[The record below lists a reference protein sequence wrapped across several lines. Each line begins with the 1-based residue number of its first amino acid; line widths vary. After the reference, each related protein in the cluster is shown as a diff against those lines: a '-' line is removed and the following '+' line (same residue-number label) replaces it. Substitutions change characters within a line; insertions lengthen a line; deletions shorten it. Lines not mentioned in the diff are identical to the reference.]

1 MPSFEIP
8 DGPTTLALKPE
19 AGLLKG
25 VAVFGVTNKTGEGL
39 TARLSV
45 QIQGDGKAEWYQVQG
60 EPERPVAAGE
70 TQTITV
76 VAKIPVTAP
85 PGQHRIKLR
94 AVNVN
99 DTDNDI
105 TDSSAAVVTIPAPPP
120 PPTPGKK
127 FPWWIL
133 AVVGGV
139 LIVVIGVIIAVV
151 VMSGPKV
158 PKVIGM
164 DYAAA
169 VAELKKHGGYT
180 AAPQIDEPA
189 PDKPLGKVFKQ
200 EPEAGKKV
208 DPKKVQVKLTVAM
221 SATVAVPGVTGLDYP
236 AAVAALEK
244 SGFKAAPAIN
254 EISSENT
261 MGLVFKQDPAADAQA
276 DPKTAEVKLTVAVG
290 ETVTV
295 PTITGKPYI
304 AAQALLEDRGF
315 TVAPRLVGQASGQQ
329 PDFVLTQ
336 SPAAETT
343 APKGSMVTLTID
355 PGVTVPNLLNP
366 QVDGITGIKTLQNAG
381 ADIGSIG
388 SRCGAAIDKIAT
400 QSIEPN
406 TKVAKGTKVN
416 ITIGSPAT
424 NVKGRLVC
432 RAPAYDV
439 MRYANDMRS
448 VYVAAPSSAVKAKAF
463 QPN

>member
-39 TARLSV
+39 TARFSV
-45 QIQGDGKAEWYQVQG
+45 QVQGDGKAEWYQVQG

-76 VAKIPVTAP
+76 VAKIPATAP
-85 PGQHRIKLR
+85 AGQHRIKLR

-105 TDSSAAVVTIPAPPP
+105 TDSSASVVTIPAPPP
-120 PPTPGKK
+120 SKK
-127 FPWWIL
+127 PNPKPFPWWIL

-139 LIVVIGVIIAVV
+139 LVVVIGVIIAVV

-180 AAPQIDEPA
+180 AAPQIDEPS

-200 EPEAGKKV
+200 EPEAGKKA
-208 DPKKVQVKLTVAM
+208 DPKKVQVKLTVAAA
-221 SATVAVPGVTGLDYP
+221 ATVAVPSVTGMDYT

-254 EISSENT
+254 EISPTNT

-276 DPKTAEVKLTVAVG
+276 DPKTVQVKLTVAVG

-304 AAQALLEDRGF
+304 AAQALLQDRGF
-315 TVAPRLVGQASGQQ
+315 TVARVVGQASGQQ

-343 APKGSMVTLTID
+343 APKGSAVTLTID
-355 PGVTVPNLLNP
+355 PGVVVPDLLNP
-366 QVDGITGIKTLQNAG
+366 QVDGIAGIRALQAAG
-381 ADIGSIG
+381 LDIGTIG
-388 SRCGAAIDKIAT
+388 STCRAPVGKILG
-400 QSIEPN
+400 QSIEAR

-416 ITIGSPAT
+416 ITIGS
-424 NVKGRLVC
+424 
-432 RAPAYDV
+432 
-439 MRYANDMRS
+439 
-448 VYVAAPSSAVKAKAF
+448 APSTGDIRIRCAVRPDILDFANRNRLSTSLR
-463 QPN
+463 QPGTVFRVN

>member
-19 AGLLKG
+19 AGVLKG
-25 VAVFGVTNKTGEGL
+25 VAVFGVNNKTGEGR

-45 QIQGDGKAEWYQVQG
+45 QVQGDGKPEWYQVQG
-60 EPERPVAAGE
+60 EPERPVAAGVAE
-70 TQTITV
+70 TVTV
-76 VAKIPVTAP
+76 VAKIPATAP

-94 AVNVN
+94 AINVN
-99 DTDNDI
+99 DPDND
-105 TDSSAAVVTIPAPPP
+105 TTESSALTVTIPAPPP
-120 PPTPGKK
+120 PPPPGKK

-139 LIVVIGVIIAVV
+139 LVLVIGVIIAVV
-151 VMSGPKV
+151 VITGGPKV

-169 VAELKKHGGYT
+169 VAELKKKGGYT

-200 EPEAGKKV
+200 EPEAGKKA
-208 DPKKVQVKLTVAM
+208 DPKKVQVKLTVAVP
-221 SATVAVPGVTGLDYP
+221 ATVAVPGVTGLDYP

-254 EISSENT
+254 EISPENT

-290 ETVTV
+290 ETVAV
-295 PTITGKPYI
+295 PTVTGKPYV

-315 TVAPRLVGQASGQQ
+315 TVAPRVVGQASGAQ
-329 PDFVLTQ
+329 PDFVLVQ

-343 APKGSMVTLTID
+343 APKGSAVTLTVD
-355 PGVTVPNLLNP
+355 PGVIVPDLLNP
-366 QVDGITGIKTLQNAG
+366 LTDDIQGLKALQAAG
-381 ADIGSIG
+381 LEIGPIGSVCRG
-388 SRCGAAIDKIAT
+388 PVGKIVS
-400 QSIEPN
+400 QSIDPK
-406 TKVAKGTKVN
+406 TRVAKGTKVN
-416 ITIGSPAT
+416 VVVASAPTST
-424 NVKGRLVC
+424 NGRLLCVV
-432 RAPAYDV
+432 RPDLLKF
-439 MRYANDMRS
+439 ANKNRLSTTLNPS
-448 VYVAAPSSAVKAKAF
+448 VLRV
-463 QPN
+463 N

>member
-39 TARLSV
+39 TARFSV
-45 QIQGDGKAEWYQVQG
+45 QIQGDGKPEWYQVQG

-105 TDSSAAVVTIPAPPP
+105 TDSSASVVTIPAPPP
-120 PPTPGKK
+120 PKPKPKP
-127 FPWWIL
+127 FPWWIV
-133 AVVGGV
+133 A
-139 LIVVIGVIIAVV
+139 VIGVIIAVV
-151 VMSGPKV
+151 LMTSGPKV

-169 VAELKKHGGYT
+169 VAELKKGGYT
-180 AAPQIDEPA
+180 AAPEIDEPA
-189 PDKPLGKVFKQ
+189 PGKPLGKVFKQ
-200 EPEAGKKV
+200 EPEAGKKA
-208 DPKKVQVKLTVAM
+208 DPKTVQVKLTVA
-221 SATVAVPGVTGLDYP
+221 APTTVAVPSVTGMDYP

-254 EISSENT
+254 EISPENA

-295 PTITGKPYI
+295 PTVAGKPYV

-315 TVAPRLVGQASGQQ
+315 TVAARVVGQASGQQ
-329 PDFVLTQ
+329 PDFVLVQ
-336 SPAAETT
+336 NPAAETT
-343 APKGSMVTLTID
+343 APKGSAVTLTVD
-355 PGVTVPNLLNP
+355 PGVVVPNLLNP
-366 QVDGITGIKTLQNAG
+366 QVDGITGIKALQAAG
-381 ADIGSIG
+381 ADIGTIG

-400 QSIEPN
+400 QSIDPN

-416 ITIGSPAT
+416 ITIGSPAS
-424 NVKGRLVC
+424 NLKGRLVC

-439 MRYANDMRS
+439 VRYANDARS